1 MARDRGRAHAGAMTS
16 TPPEA
21 PPDGPGAGPDDRASD
36 QRSEDRHGDRHGGP
50 RVSRDEVRDLG
61 RLRRTSGD
69 RRIAGVAGGLARHL
83 DIDPVIVRVAFVV
96 LVFFGGAGLVLY
108 AACWLLVPSDDR
120 ERAPLALD
128 DRNRGIALLLVGAL
142 AVLLLLGD
150 TWGEQQWL
158 GWQLTVVGVVALLV
172 ISRRTTSPPTRAP
185 RRTPAEPTGTPIGT
199 AAGPASGP
207 GVGGGPA
214 LAATPPAPPAPSGTE
229 AVPAG
234 WPSYQPPVRS
244 PRKRG
249 PILFWFTLAL
259 VALAEGL
266 LGIAD
271 LAGAPVADAAY
282 PALAVATVGAMLLVG
297 AFYGRAGGLVLVGLV
312 ASLALGLTTA
322 AADWEADDLRRAP
335 VRAADVQD
343 AYRISTGELVLDLRG
358 VRDLE
363 GLDGRTLRL
372 RGDLG
377 RLEVIVPA
385 GLDVEVSARVDGP
398 GDIALFGEDHGG
410 IDLAVD
416 RRHDGG
422 SAAPALT
429 LYAQLDVGQI
439 EVHQ

>member
-1 MARDRGRAHAGAMTS
+1 MTS
-16 TPPEA
+16 TPPDA
-21 PPDGPGAGPDDRASD
+21 PPDGPGAASDDRPHDERHD
-36 QRSEDRHGDRHGGP
+36 QRHGQRQDGP

-69 RRIAGVAGGLARHL
+69 RRVAGVAGGLARHL
-83 DIDPVIVRVAFVV
+83 DIDPVILRVAFVV

-108 AACWLLVPSDDR
+108 VACWLLVPSDDR

-128 DRNRGIALLLVGAL
+128 DRNRGIALLLVGVL

-150 TWGEQQWL
+150 TWGERQWL

-172 ISRRTTSPPTRAP
+172 ISRRSTSTTP
-185 RRTPAEPTGTPIGT
+185 RTPRT
-199 AAGPASGP
+199 AAGTEAGAA
-207 GVGGGPA
+207 PA
-214 LAATPPAPPAPSGTE
+214 LAESPALTAPAPAGPATAPAPW
-229 AVPAG
+229 PA
-234 WPSYQPPVRS
+234 YQPPVRS

-282 PALAVATVGAMLLVG
+282 PALAVATIGAMLLVG

-322 AADWEADDLRRAP
+322 AADWESDDLRRAP
-335 VRAADVQD
+335 VQAADVQD
-343 AYRISTGELVLDLRG
+343 AYRISTGEMVLDLRG
-358 VRDLE
+358 VRDLD
-363 GLDGRTLRL
+363 GLDGRTLQL

-377 RLEVIVPA
+377 RIEVVVPA
-385 GLDVEVSARVDGP
+385 GLDVDVSARVDGP

-422 SAAPALT
+422 SAVPALT
-429 LYAQLDVGQI
+429 LDAQLDVGQI
-439 EVHQ
+439 EVHE